1 MTEILVKVCG
11 RYQNLSVRLVME
23 AGFTGS
29 KSSALWI
36 SGFRGIGSVQAAC
49 TKTRSGTLAVLSPPV
64 PLIGSLL
71 PRDKISFSITYEK

>member
-1 MTEILVKVCG
+1 MMTEILVKVCG

-49 TKTRSGTLAVLSPPV
+49 TKTRSGTFGRTFATGASDWLPP
-64 PLIGSLL
+64 P
-71 PRDKISFSITYEK
+71 PRQN